1 MQGTRPL
8 RYSFCLRFSI
18 GFWLSAGHEQV
29 TIYSGFFD
37 VDKHVTFNCGSVT
50 GFVSFA
56 YMETWLTSA
65 HNYQNRVQKSDKR
78 DSCYCNW
85 CPVSE
90 KVEIKK
96 KEKIILKF
104 EFRRHSSIGRWKMAL
119 RWVYLEIAFFCED
132 MSVFL
137 GTAKVLNSYPH
148 YLPHFPITQEMQDS
162 KTNIKQ

>member
-37 VDKHVTFNCGSVT
+37 VDKHVTFNCSSVT

-65 HNYQNRVQKSDKR
+65 HNYQNRVQKSDER
-78 DSCYCNW
+78 QLLLQL
-85 CPVSE
+85 VSSFWE
-90 KVEIKK
+90 SGDKK
-96 KEKIILKF
+96 IIILKF

-137 GTAKVLNSYPH
+137 GTAKVFNSYPH

-162 KTNIKQ
+162 KTNIRQ